1 MDKNKCNYIKNNIE
15 YTLLRDIIKDSEL
28 YYDPKNNG
36 NYDTD
41 IEDDKEFLEMYKYF
55 LDEKLNGKDMSEVSP
70 WVIRFVFDKTKMLDK
85 GIIMEDVYIA
95 INTKYSNSIDFAFTD
110 DNSKELIGRISIES
124 DIGGEID
131 TNNGLEDQ
139 SDVVSTF
146 KNIKT
151 ELLENVVIKGVKD
164 ITNVVMSEI
173 STKTK
178 IENVLQ
184 DTKEW
189 ILETDGTNLID
200 ILALDYI
207 DNTKTTSNDIIETYE
222 IFGIEATRNILIE
235 QLDEVF
241 EEYIN
246 SRHIDLLVD
255 MMTSRGY
262 LISINSQG
270 VNSEDIGPLAKCSF
284 ENTTKE
290 LINAG
295 LFGKYD
301 KLQGVSS
308 NIMMGQKIHAGTNNC
323 EILLDER
330 RFMELLNDE
339 NTEPIYES
347 QNKDVDTL
355 FEQIIE
361 EGEEEYDSACD
372 DGDFEFSF
380 E

>member
-1 MDKNKCNYIKNNIE
+1 MIIVKN
-15 YTLLRDIIKDSEL
+15 
-28 YYDPKNNG
+28 
-36 NYDTD
+36 
-41 IEDDKEFLEMYKYF
+41 
-55 LDEKLNGKDMSEVSP
+55 
-70 WVIRFVFDKTKMLDK
+70 
-85 GIIMEDVYIA
+85 
-95 INTKYSNSIDFAFTD
+95 
-110 DNSKELIGRISIES
+110 LIGRISIES

-139 SDVVSTF
+139 SDVISTF

-151 ELLENVVIKGVKD
+151 ELLENVVIKGIKD

-178 IENVLQ
+178 IENVIQ

-200 ILALDYI
+200 ILALDYV